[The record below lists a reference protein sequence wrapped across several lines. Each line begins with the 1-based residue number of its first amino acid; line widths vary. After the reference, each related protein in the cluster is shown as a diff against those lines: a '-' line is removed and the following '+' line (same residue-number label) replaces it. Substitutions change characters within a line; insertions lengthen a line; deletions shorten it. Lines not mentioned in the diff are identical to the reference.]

1 MIPLVILRGGELMKR
16 FVAGADRGQSTLLP
30 ECLDDWIDE
39 SNPVRVIDAFV
50 DALDLAELGFDGV
63 QPAATGRPSYHPS
76 TLLKLYIYGYLNRVQ
91 SSRRLER
98 EAGRNVEVM
107 WLLGRLFPDHKTV
120 ADFRKENGLAI
131 RKVCARFVDLC
142 REMGLLATASVAI
155 DGSKFKAVNNRD
167 RNFTRGKVERRRA
180 QLEESVA
187 RYLSQLDT
195 ADRQEPSE
203 ALAVK
208 TTRLKEKLA
217 KLKEEMGKLAAY
229 EKQMLASPDQQ
240 ISLTDPDSRS
250 MATSGRGSGVVGYN
264 VQVAVETEHH
274 LIVTHEVTN
283 SGSDRAQL
291 ANVAKQA
298 KAVLQADKLEAVADR
313 GYFNSPEI
321 LACHEAGITVT
332 LPKPLTSG
340 SKSDGRFGKQ
350 DFAYL
355 PAEDV
360 YRCPA
365 GERLKYRF
373 TAVEHGLAM
382 RRYWT
387 NACHTCAIKGQCT
400 TGTERRI
407 TRWENEHVLEAVQQR
422 LDANP
427 EAMRQRRETVEHPF
441 GMGATHFLMKTL
453 PKVAAEMALSVLAYN
468 LTRVMNIIG
477 IKPLIAAIRT

>member
-1 MIPLVILRGGELMKR
+1 
-16 FVAGADRGQSTLLP
+16 
-30 ECLDDWIDE
+30 
-39 SNPVRVIDAFV
+39 
-50 DALDLAELGFDGV
+50 V
-63 QPAATGRPSYHPS
+63 Q
-76 TLLKLYIYGYLNRVQ
+76 
-91 SSRRLER
+91 
-98 EAGRNVEVM
+98 
-107 WLLGRLFPDHKTV
+107 
-120 ADFRKENGLAI
+120 
-131 RKVCARFVDLC
+131 
-142 REMGLLATASVAI
+142 
-155 DGSKFKAVNNRD
+155 
-167 RNFTRGKVERRRA
+167 RRRA

-203 ALAVK
+203 TLATKV
-208 TTRLKEKLA
+208 TRLTEKLR
-217 KLKEEMGKLAAY
+217 KLKEEMGKLAVY
-229 EKQMLASPDQQ
+229 EEQMLASPDQQ

-264 VQVAVETEHH
+264 VQVAVDTEHH
-274 LIVTHEVTN
+274 LIVAHEVTN

-291 ANVAKQA
+291 ANMAKQA
-298 KAVLQADKLEAVADR
+298 KAVLKSETLEAVADR

-340 SKSDGRFGKQ
+340 AKSEGRFGKQ

-355 PAEDV
+355 PGEDA

-365 GERLKYRF
+365 GERLPYRY
-373 TAVEHGLAM
+373 TNEEDGKML

-387 NACHTCAIKGQCT
+387 TACQNCALKSQCT
-400 TGTERRI
+400 TGPERRI
-407 TRWENEHVLEAVQQR
+407 TRWEHEHLLEAVQQR

-441 GMGATHFLMKTL
+441 GTMKARMGATHFLTKTL

-468 LTRVMNIIG
+468 LTRVMNIVG
-477 IKPLIAAIRT
+477 VKPLIAAIAA